1 MNSNISSIIFLLL
14 IFIIQTVLSFQ
25 FKLISLTNKYTY
37 KINHVLKLKRDD
49 NYIEKDKEQD
59 SFDIEFSR
67 EVESKLR
74 NKFPGTPAS
83 KSSKNNK
90 KSNDD
95 DNDNNN
101 TSFLDR
107 NLLKGISKWEG
118 LSRAVVAG
126 FFVAG

>member
-1 MNSNISSIIFLLL
+1 MNSYISSIVFLLL
-14 IFIIQTVLSFQ
+14 IFIIQTGVSFR

-37 KINHVLKLKRDD
+37 KTSHILNLKRDD
-49 NYIEKDKEQD
+49 NLSKDKEQD

-74 NKFPGTPAS
+74 NKFPDTPNS
-83 KSSKNNK
+83 KSTKNNK

-95 DNDNNN
+95 DNNDDNN

>member
-14 IFIIQTVLSFQ
+14 IFIIQSGVSFQ
-25 FKLISLTNKYTY
+25 FKFRSLTNKYTY
-37 KINHVLKLKRDD
+37 KTNHILKLKRNDI
-49 NYIEKDKEQD
+49 NKEQD

-74 NKFPGTPAS
+74 NKFPDTPNN
-83 KSSKNNK
+83 KSSNNNK

-95 DNDNNN
+95 DDNN